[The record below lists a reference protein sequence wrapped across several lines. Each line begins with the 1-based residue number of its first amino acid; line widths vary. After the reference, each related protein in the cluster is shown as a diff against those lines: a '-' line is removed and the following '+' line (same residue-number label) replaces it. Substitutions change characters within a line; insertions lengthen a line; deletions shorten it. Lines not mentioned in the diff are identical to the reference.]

1 MATEAINDFVEG
13 MFPTKEDDA
22 QEAKEEV
29 EEEVPATEE
38 AEAPVQGKVQKKSM
52 GKRQIPIPKDS
63 ASFFR
68 ARAKEPSNFTFTA
81 DGNLQVPEMRG
92 EAAKIIELPSYR
104 PSTSEEIAVFEAR
117 RYDQLRD
124 VEKEYD
130 ENLKFLKEATQLWR
144 ETGASSDVMKY
155 QRELTRLDALRT
167 QLRSPVKWT
176 VENKRLEIRK
186 VLVDDPY
193 KVKKMKFPVYN
204 LVIRSTLFQ
213 ELVQVGPLP
222 SASTEAGAEAEGEE
236 QKEVVQEEF
245 IFFDKPEDLDYGALS
260 PNTMIDFVF
269 NSTMYTS
276 FTQAYEVERITRLGR
291 RKDFGPLLLK
301 QRSPE
306 TIRKFGMKIAG
317 DIDNPRELW
326 IDILKTAVTQHPR
339 YKDILTGTGKA
350 TLAYTNLGE
359 KIVPKER
366 RWGICLTADDPG
378 AMDKTQWQGPN
389 ILGQAWQ
396 VVRDSLEADAA
407 EDAAGNQVGG
417 SFNESGKTLADAK
430 KQRAGVLMGYHR
442 KRF

>member
-13 MFPTKEDDA
+13 MFPDEV
-22 QEAKEEV
+22 EAPVEEEV
-29 EEEVPATEE
+29 EEEAPAPALAPAQAE
-38 AEAPVQGKVQKKSM
+38 AEAPKKSR

-81 DGNLQVPEMRG
+81 DGNLQVPAMREEG
-92 EAAKIIELPSYR
+92 AKIIELPSYR
-104 PSTSEEIAVFEAR
+104 RSTSEEIAVVEAR

-130 ENLKFLKEATQLWR
+130 ENLKFLKEAIALWR

-167 QLRSPVKWT
+167 QLRSPVRWT
-176 VENKRLEIRK
+176 VIHKGLEIRK

-193 KVKKMKFPVYN
+193 KVKKLKDPVFS
-204 LVIRSTLFQ
+204 LVIRGTQFQ
-213 ELVQVGPLP
+213 ELVQIGQLP
-222 SASTEAGAEAEGEE
+222 SASGEAEGQGAEGQGE

-396 VVRDSLEADAA
+396 VVRDSLEEDA
-407 EDAAGNQVGG
+407 EDGGNQVGG
-417 SFNESGKTLADAK
+417 SFTESGKTLADAK

>member
-29 EEEVPATEE
+29 PATEE
-38 AEAPVQGKVQKKSM
+38 AEAPVQGKVPKKSM

-222 SASTEAGAEAEGEE
+222 SAGAEAGGETEGEE
-236 QKEVVQEEF
+236 QKEVLQEEF